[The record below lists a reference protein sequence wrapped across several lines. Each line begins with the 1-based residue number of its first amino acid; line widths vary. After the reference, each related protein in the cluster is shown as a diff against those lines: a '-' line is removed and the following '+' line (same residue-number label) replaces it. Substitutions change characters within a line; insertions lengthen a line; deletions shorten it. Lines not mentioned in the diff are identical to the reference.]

1 MTFYDLLKLKEELT
15 NLRSSQKAILKILDN
30 YSKGSDTDTSVDYL
44 DKSLTDAMQ
53 NLNDSLDV
61 LFVFMQ
67 IESKKLY
74 DLLIKEQLSKTIK
87 ILKLDE

>member
-30 YSKGSDTDTSVDYL
+30 YSKGSDTDTSVDFL
-44 DKSLTDAMQ
+44 DISLTDAMQ
-53 NLNDSLDV
+53 NLNSSLGV
-61 LFVFMQ
+61 LSVFMQ
-67 IESKKLY
+67 IESKKLD
-74 DLLIKEQLSKTIK
+74 DLMIKEQLSKTIK